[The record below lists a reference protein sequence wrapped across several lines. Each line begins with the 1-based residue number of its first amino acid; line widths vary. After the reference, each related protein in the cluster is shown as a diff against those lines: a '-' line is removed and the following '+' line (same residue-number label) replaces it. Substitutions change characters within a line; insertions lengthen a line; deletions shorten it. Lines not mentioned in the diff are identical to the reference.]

1 MTFYC
6 SLFFDEDEDFKKTDT
21 RENLSY
27 FIIVHKKSLGLTL
40 VTLVLN
46 SFHME
51 GARFLLAK
59 ILWSFIS
66 DKGK

>member
-27 FIIVHKKSLGLTL
+27 FIIVHKKIFGAHFGHFSTKL
-40 VTLVLN
+40 VSHGRCEV
-46 SFHME
+46 S
-51 GARFLLAK
+51 
-59 ILWSFIS
+59 SS
-66 DKGK
+66 